1 MCFAGCYLV
10 TPAFFQEGG
19 RRDCLKMKGAMKA
32 GWRVRL
38 TDTFR
43 AKRPKITNLL
53 TALSARRGCN
63 LKVFGAA
70 DFAKA
75 WAKASAVTRK
85 KLAVLRTKS
94 AADAVELAGLPGDIP
109 QWHFWDFLGR
119 VREAD
124 PTQTA
129 IQAGSR

>member
-10 TPAFFQEGG
+10 TPAFFEGG

-43 AKRPKITNLL
+43 AERVNITNLL

-63 LKVFGAA
+63 LKVLGAA

-75 WAKASAVTRK
+75 LAAVCPVTRK
-85 KLAVLRTKS
+85 TFAVLRTKS
-94 AADAVELAGLPGDIP
+94 AADAVELAGLPVDVP
-109 QWHFWDFLGR
+109 QWHFWDFLGK

-124 PTQTA
+124 PAQTA
-129 IQAGSR
+129 IQ